1 MSSFFCSPEVVDHEQ
16 VGGRSATKMKTKLD
30 VTARDFLNHL
40 RLPMSHPL
48 CGDSNTDFKYGGDGD
63 GGHNASEWEILLS
76 QIGAGIIYE
85 LPNINAAAAKITASA
100 NMYATATHVK
110 LIPPPSSIGSTSLL
124 ELHDRSIFEALL
136 TASNMSAPSLAMT
149 ELWLRL
155 FAIFLGPLCL
165 MYWVHHDVIAAAT
178 AATAA
183 ATNKKST
190 NDNRKK
196 EVQDKRGGEDD
207 NSTSKEEKTMTMQF
221 TICIVGLASSSVI
234 FTDSLYVYEYGRL
247 FGLYLFAL
255 SSIMAVR
262 CASAASA
269 NNFFR
274 CTITLIIAATI
285 YVYLKSDGGD
295 AMMDVVTTVIR
306 HSPFIFLDHHMV
318 SLLPNKAAA
327 AIILE
332 SNENP
337 LEHIPHPGID
347 LPSINEG
354 LYYSTS
360 NALMTSIVSHWPES
374 YRKYN
379 VENGA
384 TPYLVNGD
392 QRTGIPFLLNWVEDQ
407 EYVRVW
413 AQNQFD
419 GEYFALDIAFPYS
432 NHVNDDDAT
441 KEEEDKKHQQ
451 HVNADDERKQK
462 MFIHDLTKPVYL
474 LLHGL
479 NGGSQEEFI
488 KDMVRRRR
496 EEGSTV
502 VVMIARGMMDTHLV
516 TWNTFHGARTGDVDA
531 AARVLRKGL
540 TSLADA
546 HNIQKRQILAGV
558 GYSTGESV
566 SSLVSFYVF
575 MLMGLLI
582 ACIQKRLFDF
592 ETSVAEKTKFSFG

>member
-1 MSSFFCSPEVVDHEQ
+1 MSAFFCSPEVVDDEQ

-40 RLPMSHPL
+40 GLPMSHPF
-48 CGDSNTDFKYGGDGD
+48 CGDSLLTNK
-63 GGHNASEWEILLS
+63 SERENLLS
-76 QIGAGIIYE
+76 RIAEGTIFE
-85 LPNINAAAAKITASA
+85 LPNMNAAPLATNTPTT
-100 NMYATATHVK
+100 NMYATTTQAQ
-110 LIPPPSSIGSTSLL
+110 LIPPPPMIGSSSLL
-124 ELHDRSIFEALL
+124 ELHDHSISEALL

-165 MYWVHHDVIAAAT
+165 MYWVHREVIAAAT
-178 AATAA
+178 SAATSRKHVDSSK
-183 ATNKKST
+183 KKST
-190 NDNRKK
+190 EDIDSKK
-196 EVQDKRGGEDD
+196 NQDERGGDD
-207 NSTSKEEKTMTMQF
+207 DTTTTKEETTMTMQF
-221 TICIVGLASSSVI
+221 AICIVGLASSSVI

-247 FGLYLFAL
+247 FGLYLFVL

-269 NNFFR
+269 NNLFR
-274 CTITLIIAATI
+274 CAITLIIVVTI
-285 YVYLKSDGGD
+285 IVYLRSDGGN
-295 AMMDVVTTVIR
+295 AMMDVVTTILGY
-306 HSPFIFLDHHMV
+306 SPLIFLDHHLG
-318 SLLPNKAAA
+318 LLSTNKAAA
-327 AIILE
+327 AIILD
-332 SNENP
+332 SYENP
-337 LEHIPHPGID
+337 LRHIPHPGID

-360 NALMTSIVSHWPES
+360 NALTSSIVSHWPES
-374 YRKYN
+374 SRTYN

-392 QRTGIPFLLNWVEDQ
+392 QRTGIPFLVNSVEDQ

-413 AQNQFD
+413 AQNHFD
-419 GEYFALDIAFPYS
+419 GEYLALDIAFPYS
-432 NHVNDDDAT
+432 NHVNDDDET
-441 KEEEDKKHQQ
+441 KEKEEEGQQQQINTDDK
-451 HVNADDERKQK
+451 RKPV
-462 MFIHDLTKPVYL
+462 MFVHDLNKPVYL

-488 KDMVRRRR
+488 KDMVKRRR

-540 TSLADA
+540 ISLADA

-558 GYSTGESV
+558 GYSTGESMY
-566 SSLVSFYVF
+566 SLVFSSRN
-575 MLMGLLI
+575 LI
-582 ACIQKRLFDF
+582 QDISC
-592 ETSVAEKTKFSFG
+592 

>member
-1 MSSFFCSPEVVDHEQ
+1 MSSFFCSPEV
-16 VGGRSATKMKTKLD
+16 KTKLD
-30 VTARDFLNHL
+30 DTARDFLNHL

-48 CGDSNTDFKYGGDGD
+48 CGDRNTDFNHVVDGD
-63 GGHNASEWEILLS
+63 VGHNESECEILLS
-76 QIGAGIIYE
+76 QIGAGIIFE
-85 LPNINAAAAKITASA
+85 LPNINTAAAKITASA
-100 NMYATATHVK
+100 NMYATATQVK
-110 LIPPPSSIGSTSLL
+110 LIPPPSTIGSTSLL
-124 ELHDRSIFEALL
+124 ELHDRSISEALL
-136 TASNMSAPSLAMT
+136 TATNMSAPSLAMT

-165 MYWVHHDVIAAAT
+165 MYWVHREVIAAAT

-183 ATNKKST
+183 ATKKKST
-190 NDNRKK
+190 NDNEKK
-196 EVQDKRGGEDD
+196 EVKDKRGVEDD

-221 TICIVGLASSSVI
+221 AICIVGLASSSVI

-255 SSIMAVR
+255 SSVMAVR

-269 NNFFR
+269 NNLFR
-274 CTITLIIAATI
+274 CAITLIITATI
-285 YVYLKSDGGD
+285 YVYLRSDGGD
-295 AMMDVVTTVIR
+295 AMMDVVSTVLR
-306 HSPFIFLDHHMV
+306 HSPFIFLDHRIA

-332 SNENP
+332 SNEIP
-337 LEHIPHPGID
+337 LQHIPHPGID

-374 YRKYN
+374 SRKYN

-432 NHVNDDDAT
+432 NHVNNDDAT
-441 KEEEDKKHQQ
+441 KEEEDTEHQEL
-451 HVNADDERKQK
+451 VNADDDERNQV

-531 AARVLRKGL
+531 AARALRKGL

-546 HNIQKRQILAGV
+546 HKIQKRQILAGV
-558 GYSTGESV
+558 GYSTGEII
-566 SSLVSFYVF
+566 SSLSFF
-575 MLMGLLI
+575 
-582 ACIQKRLFDF
+582 
-592 ETSVAEKTKFSFG
+592 

>member
-1 MSSFFCSPEVVDHEQ
+1 
-16 VGGRSATKMKTKLD
+16 
-30 VTARDFLNHL
+30 
-40 RLPMSHPL
+40 
-48 CGDSNTDFKYGGDGD
+48 
-63 GGHNASEWEILLS
+63 
-76 QIGAGIIYE
+76 
-85 LPNINAAAAKITASA
+85 
-100 NMYATATHVK
+100 MY
-110 LIPPPSSIGSTSLL
+110 
-124 ELHDRSIFEALL
+124 
-136 TASNMSAPSLAMT
+136 
-149 ELWLRL
+149 
-155 FAIFLGPLCL
+155 C
-165 MYWVHHDVIAAAT
+165 VHREVIAAAN
-178 AATAA
+178 AATTA

-190 NDNRKK
+190 NDNKK
-196 EVQDKRGGEDD
+196 NEVQDKRGGKDD
-207 NSTSKEEKTMTMQF
+207 KSTPEEKETMTIQF
-221 TICIVGLASSSVI
+221 AICIVGLASSSVI

-247 FGLYLFAL
+247 LGLYLFAL

-269 NNFFR
+269 NNLFR
-274 CTITLIIAATI
+274 CAITLIIAVTI
-285 YVYLKSDGGD
+285 YVYLRSDGGD
-295 AMMDVVTTVIR
+295 AMMDVVTTVLR
-306 HSPFIFLDHHMV
+306 HSPLIFLDHHIE

-337 LEHIPHPGID
+337 LQHIPHPGID
-347 LPSINEG
+347 LPSVNEG

-360 NALMTSIVSHWPES
+360 NALITSIVSHWPES
-374 YRKYN
+374 YQQYN

-432 NHVNDDDAT
+432 NQVNDDDAT
-441 KEEEDKKHQQ
+441 KEEEDKEHQQ
-451 HVNADDERKQK
+451 LVNADDERKQA
-462 MFIHDLTKPVYL
+462 MFTHDLTKPVYL

-496 EEGSTV
+496 GEGSTV

-546 HNIQKRQILAGV
+546 HKIEKRQLLAGV

-566 SSLVSFYVF
+566 SLVVSFFWKCVF
-575 MLMGLLI
+575 MFIGLLI
-582 ACIQKRLFDF
+582 ACRQKK
-592 ETSVAEKTKFSFG
+592 VV